1 MSIKLG
7 VADTTVS
14 YLKPRIAVVGVGG
27 GGGNAVNNMITK
39 NLEGVDF
46 IVANTDAQAL
56 AHSTASRKIQLGLEI
71 TQGLGAGARPEIGK
85 MAAEEAKDKIA
96 EALDG
101 VNMVFITAGMG
112 GGTGSGAAPVV
123 AHIAKEKG
131 ILTVGVVT
139 KPFSF
144 EGRKRMEIAE
154 SSLDN
159 FIKEVDSIIIIPNQ
173 NLFRIADEN
182 TTLADAFMLADNVLY
197 SGVRSITDLMM
208 MPGLINLDFAD
219 VKNIMQDKGKAIM
232 GTGEAEGK
240 GRGKE
245 AARQALA
252 NPLLDDCT
260 MQGAKGVLINITGG
274 TDITLPELDE
284 AANTIKEEVGDDANI
299 IFGSSFDES
308 LAGKIRVSIVVTG
321 INDGKPVFEAE
332 PRIKEPSLIDQSYG
346 DTPFVPTI
354 DMAEDD
360 GEAEK
365 VTLDFEDAPLVPEAL
380 TLDDSNDTFEFNI
393 EEEKNE
399 EDDDFELLDKSDE
412 LPEVPQASALFN
424 TIFNN
429 TNKAENEEDGEFDF
443 GVINTKEENIFSSSR
458 TTIQDVVEEEPELFN
473 DNDTSV
479 FKDTKTEEPEEV
491 EEPVVEKSVDFKP
504 SFIDRVLGISR
515 AREKTQVRE
524 EPLPDNVVKFTT
536 ETSSNDNTD
545 ISGEDLEI
553 PSFLRR
559 K

>member
-14 YLKPRIAVVGVGG
+14 HLKPRIAVIGVGG
-27 GGGNAVNNMITK
+27 GGGNAVNNMIAK

-46 IVANTDAQAL
+46 VVANTDAQAL
-56 AHSTASRKIQLGLEI
+56 AHSSASRKIQLGLEI

-85 MAAEEAKDKIA
+85 IAAEEAKEEIA
-96 EALDG
+96 RELEG

-144 EGRKRMEIAE
+144 EGRKRMETAE
-154 SSLDN
+154 SALAN
-159 FIKEVDSIIIIPNQ
+159 FTSEVDSIIVIPNQ
-173 NLFRIADEN
+173 NLFRIADKK
-182 TTLADAFMLADNVLY
+182 TTLAEAFLMADDVLY

-232 GTGEAEGK
+232 GTGEADGDNRAE
-240 GRGKE
+240 E
-245 AARQALA
+245 AAKQALS

-260 MQGAKGVLINITGG
+260 MHGAKGVLINITGG
-274 TDITLPELDE
+274 DDITLMEIDE
-284 AANTIKEEVGDDANI
+284 AANIIKEEVDDNANI
-299 IFGSSFDES
+299 IFGSSYDEA

-321 INDGKPVFEAE
+321 ISDGKPQPEAL
-332 PRIKEPSLIDQSYG
+332 PRTKEPSLIDQSY
-346 DTPFVPTI
+346 DDSNFVPTVVPAENLI
-354 DMAEDD
+354 VEDVAPVSLDLPEDSEPAASLDTAEENTQPAAEDN
-360 GEAEK
+360 
-365 VTLDFEDAPLVPEAL
+365 AL
-380 TLDDSNDTFEFNI
+380 A
-393 EEEKNE
+393 
-399 EDDDFELLDKSDE
+399 DDFASLDKSDE

-424 TIFNN
+424 AIMNSSA
-429 TNKAENEEDGEFDF
+429 NKTEDEEAGTEELNVAATSKDSDF
-443 GVINTKEENIFSSSR
+443 FFSSTSLQN
-458 TTIQDVVEEEPELFN
+458 ISEKEDEPVLFKEHDSDIFKDSKPAEPANEPEDDSHADEDDVKPTFIERVIGYRN
-473 DNDTSV
+473 R
-479 FKDTKTEEPEEV
+479 KKKEEV
-491 EEPVVEKSVDFKP
+491 EE
-504 SFIDRVLGISR
+504 
-515 AREKTQVRE
+515 
-524 EPLPDNVVKFTT
+524 LPENIVKFSA
-536 ETSSNDNTD
+536 EDNNDVPELSSDELD
-545 ISGEDLEI
+545 I